1 MVDILTSVSADGVED
16 CISLDAI
23 LAYITSNQKEGS
35 DYIPGKRTELFTPWP
50 LILWQQLEP

>member
-1 MVDILTSVSADGVED
+1 VDILTLVSADGVED

-35 DYIPGKRTELFTPWP
+35 DYIPGERTELFTHGH
-50 LILWQQLEP
+50 